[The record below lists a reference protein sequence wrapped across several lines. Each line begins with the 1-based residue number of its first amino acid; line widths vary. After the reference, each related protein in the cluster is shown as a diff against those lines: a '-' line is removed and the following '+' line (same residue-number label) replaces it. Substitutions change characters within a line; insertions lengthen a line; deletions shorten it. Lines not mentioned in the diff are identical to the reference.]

1 MNTVCSQCNAPM
13 SCDPGHGC
21 WCSGLLHAL
30 PVPDEGTT
38 GCLCRERLTT
48 LKLPDSRGG
57 GSLNPVMA
65 AFSRHYA
72 PLIAIKIQEREKRS
86 R

>member
-1 MNTVCSQCNAPM
+1 VSL
-13 SCDPGHGC
+13 SRLPGDD
-21 WCSGLLHAL
+21 AK
-30 PVPDEGTT
+30 VT
-38 GCLCRERLTT
+38 
-48 LKLPDSRGG
+48 PDSRGG
-57 GSLNPVMA
+57 SLKPVMA